1 MSTNQKNDFPL
12 FVDLDGTLIKTDLLQ
27 ESFLALIRNKPFY
40 IFKVLFWLIG
50 GRAKLKSEI
59 AKRVELDLGNI
70 PLNKSFFS
78 FLEEEKKKG
87 RKLILA
93 TATNELLAK
102 NFANQTGLFSQVL
115 ASSESKNLKA
125 EKKLSAIKK
134 LITDEKFAYA
144 GNSSADLAIWKE
156 ASEKIVVSASPA
168 IVRKVKALDP
178 EAKVFDLKPQ
188 RLKPLIKALR
198 IYQWV
203 KNLLIFLPLLLAHKL
218 ADCASL
224 KLTVL
229 AFIAFSLCASSVYLL
244 NDLLDL
250 QADRRHK
257 KKKNRPFAS
266 GALPIS
272 WGMAL
277 GPLLFLASIL
287 LALKV
292 NSSFVSI
299 LLTYYLLTTSYSFYL
314 KKRLAVDVILLSSL
328 YTIRILAGGVATDI
342 VISEWLLSFST
353 FIFLSLALAKRYAEL
368 KQTDLSEGKSLS
380 RRGYQASDLEV
391 LANLGSASGYI
402 SILVLAL
409 YIKSPEMASLYH
421 RPEALWLLCPL
432 FLYWISRFWI
442 FASRGLVN
450 EDPIV
455 FAAKDKGSWFV
466 ALVTGIFLYIA
477 I

>member
-1 MSTNQKNDFPL
+1 MTKEENKIPL
-12 FVDLDGTLIKTDLLQ
+12 FVDLDGTLIKTDLLH

-40 IFKVLFWLIG
+40 VFSTLFWLLR
-50 GRAKLKSEI
+50 GRAYLKAEI
-59 AKRVELDLGNI
+59 AKRVELDLGGI
-70 PLNKSFFS
+70 PLNKAFCS
-78 FLEEEKKKG
+78 FLEGESKKG

-93 TATNELLAK
+93 TASNELLAK
-102 NFANQTGLFSQVL
+102 SFANYSGLFSQVL

-134 LITDEKFAYA
+134 LITGEKFAYA
-144 GNSSADLAIWKE
+144 GNSSADLVIWKE
-156 ASEKIVVSASPA
+156 ASERIVVSASPA

-178 EAKVFDLKPQ
+178 ETKVFDLKPP
-188 RLKPLIKALR
+188 RAKALIKALR
-198 IYQWV
+198 VYQWV
-203 KNLLIFLPLLLAHKL
+203 KNLLIFLPLMLAHKL
-218 ADCASL
+218 CDSASL

-257 KKKNRPFAS
+257 KKCLRPFAS

-272 WGMAL
+272 WGIVLA
-277 GPLLFLASIL
+277 PILLLASIA
-287 LALKV
+287 LALEV

-299 LLTYYLLTTSYSFYL
+299 LLSYYLLTTSYSFYL

-328 YTIRILAGGVATDI
+328 YTIRILAGGVATNV

-368 KQTDLSEGKSLS
+368 KQTDLSEGRSLS

-409 YIKSPEMASLYH
+409 YIKSPEMASLYQ

-442 FASRGLVN
+442 FASRGLVT

-466 ALVTGIFLYIA
+466 ALVTGMLLYIA